1 MRWAVDPGT
10 ARSGK
15 MAGMEQPEHDAAR
28 DDAREAAHGP
38 AGDAAHPRHD
48 QARTHRHDVEV
59 RVRRAPKYGRFM
71 AIGAV
76 LGAVVAWLISVLQ
89 EPGVDEAGRPVD
101 TTPVIGLIIVIGF
114 VVGVA
119 AGGLVALLVDRAA
132 RKRAQTLVAEQTDVE
147 PAAAAPGAA
156 GVDAADQ
163 RRDDPADAGEAAFE
177 PLGPADAV
185 PYAPGEAAVGVPG
198 DREQGGSARHP
209 ESDDDA
215 VPGDAAGPDGA
226 AGPGERDRPAG
237 V

>member
-1 MRWAVDPGT
+1 MRWAANPGT

-38 AGDAAHPRHD
+38 ADDAAQPRHD

-147 PAAAAPGAA
+147 PAVAPAEPAAAGSQPS
-156 GVDAADQ
+156 
-163 RRDDPADAGEAAFE
+163 DAGEAAFE
-177 PLGPADAV
+177 PLGPA
-185 PYAPGEAAVGVPG
+185 
-198 DREQGGSARHP
+198 
-209 ESDDDA
+209 DA